1 MKRKA
6 IAVWTVLWTL
16 CLAAAFW
23 APLAAQSA
31 PPPPRKNKKQ
41 ESEDNRYFK
50 RWLDE
55 DVFYI
60 ITPEEKSVFQKL
72 TTPEEKEKFIDDF
85 WKRRDPSPESIQNEF
100 KEEHY
105 RRIAYSNDRFASGIP
120 GWKTDRGRI
129 YITFGKPDRQESNPT
144 GTHLVRSELEG
155 GDMTTFPF
163 EVWEY
168 RYIEGIGT
176 DITIEFVDQSGT
188 GDYKIALNDY
198 DKDALYSITGSRVR
212 NLGNENE
219 QIRSYKDMPFE
230 RLRVYSQLQRPPEIK
245 FKKLESAVT
254 ARVIYKQLPIEVQ
267 DNYIRLTDESI
278 LAAVA
283 LEIENKN
290 LSYENVGEVN
300 QATINIF
307 GRVTDITKKV
317 YEIFEDVVTA
327 TVTDEEIKSGIRTKS
342 VYQKKMSLRPGRY
355 ILDGAVEDTKS
366 GRMASIQQLLVVPK
380 MDPEQGLLGSSLIM
394 ASVLTPVV
402 DEADLR
408 SMFVIGSSRVI
419 PNIRRIYRK
428 GDRIAFYF
436 QAYHLELDQSTQKPT
451 VEIQVL
457 VKKGSGEVVSTLAA
471 SDVVSK
477 FSGQQSTILGSADSS
492 KLDPGPYRLEVQV
505 VDKIAGKNLS
515 KMQPFTLQ

>member
-1 MKRKA
+1 MNRKA
-6 IAVWTVLWTL
+6 ITGIIMIWLLFPASLIFET
-16 CLAAAFW
+16 A
-23 APLAAQSA
+23 AAQS
-31 PPPPRKNKKQ
+31 PSRKKDRNK
-41 ESEDNRYFK
+41 ESEDTRYFK

-72 TTPEEKEKFIDDF
+72 TTPEEKEKFVEDF

-105 RRIAYSNDRFASGIP
+105 RRIAYSNDRFASGTP

-129 YITFGKPDRQESNPT
+129 YITFGKPDRQESHPT

-155 GDMTTFPF
+155 GNMTTFPF

-176 DITIEFVDQSGT
+176 DVSIEFVDQSGT
-188 GDYKIALNDY
+188 SDYRIALNDNE
-198 DKDALYSITGSRVR
+198 KDALFSITGSRVIT
-212 NLGNENE
+212 GDENE
-219 QIRSYKDMPFE
+219 KIRSYKDMPFE

-267 DNYIRLTDESI
+267 DNYIRLTDESV
-278 LAAVA
+278 LTAVA
-283 LEIENKN
+283 LEIDNKN
-290 LSYENVGEVN
+290 LAYENIGEMN
-300 QATINIF
+300 QATVNIF

-317 YEIFEDVVTA
+317 FEIFEDVVTA
-327 TVTDEEIKSGIRTKS
+327 TVSDQEMKNGIRTKS

-366 GRMASIQQLLVVPK
+366 GRMASIQQLLVVPR
-380 MDPEQGLLGSSLIM
+380 MNIEQGLLGSSLIL
-394 ASVLTPVV
+394 ASVLSPVV
-402 DEADLR
+402 DDADLR

-419 PNIRRIYRK
+419 PNIRRIFRK
-428 GDRIAFYF
+428 EDRVAFYF
-436 QAYHLELDQSTQKPT
+436 QVYHLELDQATQKPSVT
-451 VEIQVL
+451 IL
-457 VKKGSGEVVSTLAA
+457 ATIKKGIGEVVSTLPA
-471 SDVVSK
+471 SDLITK
-477 FSGQQSTILGSADSS
+477 FSGQQSTIIGSADSS
-492 KLDPGPYRLEVQV
+492 KLEPGTYRLEIQLT
-505 VDKIAGKNLS
+505 DGIAGKTLV
-515 KMQPFTLQ
+515 KAQPFTLQ